1 MQFEIPL
8 TLLQFLLPPVCAGL
22 LFAGICYYT
31 YMAIVYKSKLY
42 AMVALIA
49 FFAISFVGSE
59 VFILSYGSYYH
70 NWKTAIHFH
79 QSEHLSG
86 AFFVFCFPAYL
97 GILVDLQGRMKK
109 INRAIYIFGLIFAIT
124 CVIATFVYPDLFISS
139 TERKFTWSKY
149 EGDFGRGK
157 EGILYIMRDCL
168 LTVAAIY
175 AFYLIRKKLK
185 SDPETRRY
193 LFFPLIGIVLAM
205 LGAAIDTGFVYTGY
219 HFDLLPHVY
228 FSRFSLCITLFVIL
242 LMSGL
247 TRHFVDASKEVE
259 RTHHR
264 ISISEEK
271 YRILVEGTNDL
282 VFTLDDRLHFT
293 TANQSTLKQFGITEK
308 ALKEKTFIDMIHFD
322 EGSQGVELEL
332 VAQKIRD
339 LDIKRRP
346 VTFKAVLV
354 GGSGYAP
361 KEFEIRLEN
370 INIHGKNEIIGK
382 ASILPDNALMKYLTT
397 ESQQYE
403 LDNFLVTA
411 EEVSKRL
418 VANLA
423 KHLTPMEI
431 TQLRIG
437 LREILINAIEH
448 GNLEISFDEK
458 TEAVATEGYIDFIS
472 LRQKDP
478 KYRDRRV
485 IVKFSLS
492 PERVVYIIE
501 DEGKGFNYKN
511 VLEKAQRAN
520 DEKLAHGRG
529 IVMALGI
536 FDSVKF
542 NEKGNKV
549 FLLRKFTPGSNNRF
563 ALDELSN

>member
-1 MQFEIPL
+1 MQFDIPL
-8 TLLQFLLPPVCAGL
+8 TLLQFLLPPACAGL
-22 LFAGICYYT
+22 LIAGMFYYG
-31 YMAIVYKSKLY
+31 YMAIIYKSKLY
-42 AMVALIA
+42 AMVALLA
-49 FFAISFVGSE
+49 LFAIGFVVSE
-59 VFILSYGSYYH
+59 VFILAYGAYYH
-70 NWKTAIHFH
+70 NWQAAIRFH

-86 AFFVFCFPAYL
+86 AFFVFGLPAYL
-97 GILVDLQGRMKK
+97 GLLIRMDAKWKK
-109 INRAIYIFGLIFAIT
+109 INRAVYICGLIFAVT
-124 CVIATFVYPDLFISS
+124 CVIAIFVYPDLFISS

-157 EGILYIMRDCL
+157 EGILYFMRDGL
-168 LTVAAIY
+168 LFVVAMY
-175 AFYLIRKKLK
+175 SFFHIRKKLK
-185 SDPETRRY
+185 EDRETRKY
-193 LFFPLIGIVLAM
+193 LFFPLIGIIFALA
-205 LGAAIDTGFVYTGY
+205 GGAIDTGFVYTGF
-219 HFDLLPHVY
+219 HFDFLPHVY
-228 FSRFSLCITLFVIL
+228 FSRFSLCITLFIIM

-247 TRHFVDASKEVE
+247 TRHFVDVSKEVE
-259 RTHHR
+259 RAHHR

-282 VFTLDDRLHFT
+282 VFTLDERLRFAS
-293 TANQSTLKQFGITEK
+293 ANQAAMKQFGMNEEELTG
-308 ALKEKTFIDMIHFD
+308 KTFIDMIHLD

-339 LDIKRRP
+339 LDIRRRP
-346 VTFKAVLV
+346 VTFKAVLA
-354 GGSGYAP
+354 GGSGHAP
-361 KEFEIRLEN
+361 KEFEIRLEH

-382 ASILPDNALMKYLTT
+382 ASILPDNALMKYLTA

-418 VANLA
+418 VANLS
-423 KHLTPMEI
+423 KHLTPEEI

-458 TEAVATEGYIDFIS
+458 TEAVAAEGYIDFIS
-472 LRQKDP
+472 IRQKDP

-485 IVKFSLS
+485 LVKFSLS
-492 PERVVYIIE
+492 PERVIYVIE

-511 VLEKAQRAN
+511 VLEKAKRAN
-520 DEKLAHGRG
+520 EEELAHGRG

-549 FLLRKFTPGSNNRF
+549 FLLRKFAPGSSDLLS
-563 ALDELSN
+563 LDEITS